1 MVAVIRSFIYLHFC
15 VFFQA
20 KQAAERVQHRSPVRE
35 MGQGPLRSES
45 PTFSSSRSSASRE
58 RISSRLSDPS
68 FSAKRNSTPN
78 SVNSKTNNALS
89 SPKRNS
95 SPHLASLQNFQ
106 VVTIRESLEN
116 NVTNSNVSNSN
127 RFKGSPVTAL
137 KDEIDRRYFS
147 NGGLGTLD
155 SGLGSG
161 VDDVDSFPRP
171 VKHKYENEEVCIFKF
186 SFTALL
192 LMKCSEFQL

>member
-1 MVAVIRSFIYLHFC
+1 M
-15 VFFQA
+15 
-20 KQAAERVQHRSPVRE
+20 
-35 MGQGPLRSES
+35 
-45 PTFSSSRSSASRE
+45 
-58 RISSRLSDPS
+58 SSRLSDPS
-68 FSAKRNSTPN
+68 FSSKRNSTPV
-78 SVNSKTNNALS
+78 SVNSPSKTSNVLS

-116 NVTNSNVSNSN
+116 DVNNSNLSNTN

-147 NGGLGTLD
+147 NSGLGTLD

-161 VDDVDSFPRP
+161 TDDVDSFPRP
-171 VKHKYENEEVCIFKF
+171 NHRYENEEVCIIRHSKT
-186 SFTALL
+186 SR
-192 LMKCSEFQL
+192 

>member
-1 MVAVIRSFIYLHFC
+1 MERENYRRCVQKNCYFTGSYVVIIVIFSFI
-15 VFFQA
+15 QA

-35 MGQGPLRSES
+35 MGQGPIRSES
-45 PTFSSSRSSASRE
+45 PTFSSSRTLAGKE
-58 RISSRLSDPS
+58 HLSSRLSDPS
-68 FSAKRNSTPN
+68 FSVKRNSTPT
-78 SVNSKTNNALS
+78 SVNSPSKTTSVLS

-95 SPHLASLQNFQ
+95 SPHLSSLQ

-116 NVTNSNVSNSN
+116 NVNNSNLNNSN

-161 VDDVDSFPRP
+161 TDDVDSFPRP
-171 VKHKYENEEVCIFKF
+171 NHKYENEEVCM
-186 SFTALL
+186 L
-192 LMKCSEFQL
+192 